1 VQNGFREGDI
11 IADKF
16 RIENTLGVGGMG
28 LVVRAQHLHLGQT
41 VAIKILRAE
50 HADNADA
57 VTRFMREGQ
66 AAVRLRGEH
75 VGRMIDVGQL
85 PNGVPYLVMEYYDGS
100 DLSRVLEARGPVP
113 LSEAIDYV
121 LQTCEAVA
129 EAHALG
135 IVHRDLKP
143 ANLFLTRDPFGSPSI
158 KVLDFGI
165 SKVSQINQVGAALS
179 LTRTAAVMGT
189 PLYMSPE
196 QMRSTKDVDHRSDI
210 WALGTILYELLTA
223 KHAWLGATLSEVC
236 VRVAS
241 DPAPLVQAERPE
253 LPSAI
258 DVVIQKCLAKEPSGR
273 FQTVVELARALAPFA
288 DGNAATLLQRMGRLS
303 ELNRSAGS
311 PPEVVVGKS
320 PTLAEQ
326 ANSTGNGTDL
336 SWHAGATASNFSR
349 KRIWTTGIAVL
360 LVLVSAVTALFAV
373 AYYWT
378 RSSEVA
384 LHTVTSAATPSTI
397 MEPVARVAAVPTETA
412 ALPANSNATR
422 VPTIDATATAPA
434 STQSSPHAPAAVQVH
449 SRTRAAATDTL
460 KSKDAVSKHTEPLV
474 PVAPVTTTQFK
485 PKLPDSRLPAWGG
498 RE

>member
-16 RIENTLGVGGMG
+16 RIENTLGMGGMG

-41 VAIKILRAE
+41 VAIKILLSE

-100 DLSRVLEARGPVP
+100 DLSRVIEARGAIP
-113 LSEAIDYV
+113 LPEAIDYI

-135 IVHRDLKP
+135 IVRRDLQP
-143 ANLFLTRDPFGSPSI
+143 ANLFLTQDPFGSLSI

-165 SKVSQINQVGAALS
+165 SKVSQGTSQAGSAPS

-223 KHAWLGATLSEVC
+223 KLGSVQLSAKSVFGSHRIRLHSFRQSGPSC
-236 VRVAS
+236 Q
-241 DPAPLVQAERPE
+241 VQ
-253 LPSAI
+253 STSSFKS
-258 DVVIQKCLAKEPSGR
+258 VW
-273 FQTVVELARALAPFA
+273 
-288 DGNAATLLQRMGRLS
+288 QR
-303 ELNRSAGS
+303 N
-311 PPEVVVGKS
+311 
-320 PTLAEQ
+320 PT
-326 ANSTGNGTDL
+326 GD
-336 SWHAGATASNFSR
+336 
-349 KRIWTTGIAVL
+349 
-360 LVLVSAVTALFAV
+360 
-373 AYYWT
+373 
-378 RSSEVA
+378 
-384 LHTVTSAATPSTI
+384 
-397 MEPVARVAAVPTETA
+397 
-412 ALPANSNATR
+412 
-422 VPTIDATATAPA
+422 
-434 STQSSPHAPAAVQVH
+434 
-449 SRTRAAATDTL
+449 
-460 KSKDAVSKHTEPLV
+460 
-474 PVAPVTTTQFK
+474 FK
-485 PKLPDSRLPAWGG
+485 PSSSWLAHWHPLRTAIPPTCCKG
-498 RE
+498 